1 MGPGGAVSPGSATG
15 PGWSASHGADV
26 TGADGAKRANGSGA
40 RCTGSC
46 GTSPSGMGAGSHGGP
61 PGAETSARVTVL
73 GAGVTRTGRPWAPT
87 RELAPDRPPLRP
99 RFRAFRWVLPP
110 GTAAPGTVLPGIGPP
125 DRAVPGGP
133 GRPGPPGDAGPG
145 KGGAP
150 GTGRMPGGGPVA
162 TACGAPGKPGRLAV
176 QAAASWSDGW
186 ARICQSRSPGRGGP
200 VLHRAAPGA
209 AACAAAARSS
219 AAALVCLPP
228 AASGPDGAVSKVR
241 GSGAGRVARSA
252 RRRRTRIPI
261 RLASSRTISVPAT
274 MAASRSTAL
283 ARLRMPVAG

>member
-1 MGPGGAVSPGSATG
+1 MGPESATG
-15 PGWSASHGADV
+15 WAASHGAGV
-26 TGADGAKRANGSGA
+26 AGADGAKRANGSGA

-46 GTSPSGMGAGSHGGP
+46 GSSPSGLGAGSHGGP

-73 GAGVTRTGRPWAPT
+73 GTGVTRTGRPWALT

-99 RFRAFRWVLPP
+99 RFRVFRRVLPL

-125 DRAVPGGP
+125 DRAAPGGP
-133 GRPGPPGDAGPG
+133 GRPGPPGAAGPG

-150 GTGRMPGGGPVA
+150 GTGRMRGGGPPA
-162 TACGAPGKPGRLAV
+162 TACGAPGKAGRLAV
-176 QAAASWSDGW
+176 QAAAPWSDGW
-186 ARICQSRSPGRGGP
+186 AWIRRSWPPGASGP
-200 VLHRAAPGA
+200 VLHRAAPA

-219 AAALVCLPP
+219 AAALVCLAP
-228 AASGPDGAVSKVR
+228 AASGPDGALSKVR

-261 RLASSRTISVPAT
+261 RLASSRTISVPAA